1 MGKRIVTLLFNPGS
15 ANRANNEDHCA
26 PCQRNLPTI
35 FPSVGKEERKGKASP
50 RFSLIYADSVR
61 NFSSFFFLSRERGVG
76 GKSGPCNRDR
86 GSKSLRVLTSTVA
99 RPRTPFIYDPRKL
112 RNPCVYGRV
121 TARLATRLVSPFSS
135 LQTELN
141 PAQSFLLLSSFSR
154 ISRISSSTKQPR
166 FYKGSRVS
174 RVNFPTTFPRD
185 PELFSFSGALLV
197 ARMTRK
203 GRGKKRTNE
212 LGCLAFKER
221 RRTKERSLR
230 SSASTLAKKFI
241 LASGERKKERGEGAR
256 IERARQD
263 GGN

>member
-1 MGKRIVTLLFNPGS
+1 M
-15 ANRANNEDHCA
+15 
-26 PCQRNLPTI
+26 
-35 FPSVGKEERKGKASP
+35 
-50 RFSLIYADSVR
+50 
-61 NFSSFFFLSRERGVG
+61 
-76 GKSGPCNRDR
+76 
-86 GSKSLRVLTSTVA
+86 
-99 RPRTPFIYDPRKL
+99 
-112 RNPCVYGRV
+112 
-121 TARLATRLVSPFSS
+121 
-135 LQTELN
+135 
-141 PAQSFLLLSSFSR
+141 
-154 ISRISSSTKQPR
+154 
-166 FYKGSRVS
+166 S

-203 GRGKKRTNE
+203 RRGKKRTNE